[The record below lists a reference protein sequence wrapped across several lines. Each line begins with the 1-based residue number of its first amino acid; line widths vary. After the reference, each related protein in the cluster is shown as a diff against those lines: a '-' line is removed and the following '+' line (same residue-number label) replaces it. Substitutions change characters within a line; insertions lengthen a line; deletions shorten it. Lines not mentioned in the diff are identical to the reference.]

1 MKWLRAI
8 ATFTAAL
15 VAGFLWFVAHDSSAF
30 VGDDS
35 PEHLDATY
43 RTVSLICL
51 VRLLCPISSDA
62 LDDMKG
68 ALAGRSD
75 AEYGLALTLLTGD
88 GLPSD
93 RAAGIAWMA
102 RAAEHG
108 EPGAARDVDD
118 RLRNGENV
126 AVDERQIASAL
137 QRRVD
142 SGDAEA
148 MRALGPMI
156 VRGRGVKQDPAA
168 GVALMRR
175 AFDLG
180 ATGAADDLARLYLLG
195 APGLPTD
202 RGQSLNW
209 TQAAARRGDSE
220 AMLSIGYAAMNP
232 PESSTDR
239 DLTLSYCWLM
249 RAALLD
255 NPRAQE
261 KLGLTFEQ
269 GETDGRVTI
278 AADLVQA
285 DYWFRL
291 AARNPFHDNSQIR
304 GAIEPKMTSDEMDAA
319 KRLVDAWRPRE
330 FAELKTLPIALPAP
344 AGASPRLCPA
354 MG

>member
-1 MKWLRAI
+1 MKWLRRI
-8 ATFTAAL
+8 AAFVAAL
-15 VAGFLWFVAHDSSAF
+15 LAGLVWIMAHNSSAF

-35 PEHLDATY
+35 PEHLDSTY
-43 RTVSLICL
+43 QTLSLFCL
-51 VRLLCPISSDA
+51 VRPLCPVSGDA
-62 LDDMKG
+62 LDTMKG
-68 ALAGRSD
+68 ALAGGSN
-75 AEYGLALTLLTGD
+75 AEYDLALTLLTGD

-108 EPGAARDVDD
+108 EPGAARDVYD
-118 RLRNGENV
+118 RLRNGEAV

-137 QRRVD
+137 QKRVEA
-142 SGDAEA
+142 GDAEA

-180 ATGAADDLARLYLLG
+180 ATGAAGDLAHLYLLG
-195 APGLPTD
+195 APGLPAD
-202 RGQSLNW
+202 RGQFLEW
-209 TQAAARRGDSE
+209 MQAAARRGDSE
-220 AMLSIGYAAMNP
+220 AMLSIGYAAMSP
-232 PESSTDR
+232 PGTSTDR
-239 DLTLSYCWLM
+239 DLALSFCWLM

-261 KLGLTFEQ
+261 KLALTFEQ

-278 AADLVQA
+278 AADLIQA

-319 KRLVDAWRPRE
+319 KRLVDAWRLHTFE
-330 FAELKTLPIALPAP
+330 ELKTSPIALPAP

>member
-1 MKWLRAI
+1 MKWVRAI
-8 ATFTAAL
+8 AAFVAAL
-15 VAGFLWFVAHDSSAF
+15 VAGLLWVVAHDSSIL

-43 RTVSLICL
+43 GTLSLFCL
-51 VRLLCPISSDA
+51 ARPLCPISSDA
-62 LDDMKG
+62 LDEMKG

-93 RAAGIAWMA
+93 RFAGIAWMA

-108 EPGAARDVDD
+108 EPGAARDVVD

-137 QRRVD
+137 RKRID
-142 SGDAEA
+142 AGDAEA
-148 MRALGPMI
+148 MRALGPMV

-180 ATGAADDLARLYLLG
+180 ATGAAADLAHLYLLG
-195 APGLPTD
+195 APGLPAD
-202 RGQSLNW
+202 RGQYLTW
-209 TQAAARRGDSE
+209 MQTAARRGDSE
-220 AMLSIGYAAMNP
+220 AMLSIGYGAMNP
-232 PESSTDR
+232 PGTSTDR
-239 DLTLSYCWLM
+239 DLTLSFCWLM

-261 KLGLTFEQ
+261 KLSQTFEQ

-278 AADLVQA
+278 AADLIQA

-319 KRLVDAWRPRE
+319 KRLVDAWRPRI
-330 FAELKTLPIALPAP
+330 FDELKTLPIALPAP
-344 AGASPRLCPA
+344 AGGSPRLCPA

>member
-1 MKWLRAI
+1 MKWVRAI
-8 ATFTAAL
+8 AAFFAAL
-15 VAGFLWFVAHDSSAF
+15 IAGLLWVVAHDSS
-30 VGDDS
+30 VLIGDDS
-35 PEHLDATY
+35 PDHLDATY
-43 RTVSLICL
+43 RTLSLVCL
-51 VRLLCPISSDA
+51 VRPLCPISGEA

-68 ALAGRSD
+68 ALAGRSA

-93 RAAGIAWMA
+93 RTAGIAWMT

-108 EPGAARDVDD
+108 EPGAARDVYD
-118 RLRNGENV
+118 RLRNGEAV
-126 AVDERQIASAL
+126 TVDERQIAAAL
-137 QRRVD
+137 QKRVEA
-142 SGDAEA
+142 GDAEA

-180 ATGAADDLARLYLLG
+180 ATGAAGDLAHLYLLG
-195 APGLPTD
+195 APGLPAD
-202 RGQSLNW
+202 RGQFLDW
-209 TQAAARRGDSE
+209 MQAAARRGDSE

-232 PESSTDR
+232 PGTATDR
-239 DLTLSYCWLM
+239 DLTLSFCWLM

-261 KLGLTFEQ
+261 KLSLTFAQ

-278 AADLVQA
+278 AADLIQA

-330 FAELKTLPIALPAP
+330 FAELKALPLALPAP
-344 AGASPRLCPA
+344 AGAAPRPCPA

>member
-1 MKWLRAI
+1 MKWVRGI
-8 ATFTAAL
+8 AAFVAAL
-15 VAGFLWFVAHDSSAF
+15 LAGLFWIVAHEGGAF

-35 PEHLDATY
+35 PEHLDTTY
-43 RTVSLICL
+43 RTLSLFCL
-51 VRLLCPISSDA
+51 VRPLCPISSEA
-62 LDDMKG
+62 LNEMKG
-68 ALAGRSD
+68 VLAGRSD
-75 AEYGLALTLLTGD
+75 AEYGLALALLTGD

-108 EPGAARDVDD
+108 EPGAARDVYD

-126 AVDERQIASAL
+126 AIDERRIASAL
-137 QRRVD
+137 KKRVEAD
-142 SGDAEA
+142 DAEA

-156 VRGRGVKQDPAA
+156 VRGRGVKQDPTA
-168 GVALMRR
+168 GLALMRR

-180 ATGAADDLARLYLLG
+180 STGAAGELAHLYLLG
-195 APGLPTD
+195 APGLPAD
-202 RGQSLNW
+202 RGQFLNW
-209 TQAAARRGDSE
+209 MQASARRGDSE

-232 PESSTDR
+232 PGTSTDR
-239 DLTLSYCWLM
+239 DLTLSFCWLM

-261 KLGLTFEQ
+261 KLSLTFEQ
-269 GETDGRVTI
+269 GETDGRLTI

-285 DYWFRL
+285 DAWLRL

-304 GAIEPKMTSDEMDAA
+304 GAIEPKMTSDEIDAA

-330 FAELKTLPIALPAP
+330 FAELASLPIALPAP
-344 AGASPRLCPA
+344 AGVSPRLCPA
-354 MG
+354 MS

>member
-1 MKWLRAI
+1 MRWVRAI
-8 ATFTAAL
+8 LAIAAAAIVGL
-15 VAGFLWFVAHDSSAF
+15 FWIVAHGASGAS
-30 VGDDS
+30 DDS
-35 PEHLDATY
+35 PEHLDSSYQTL
-43 RTVSLICL
+43 SLICL
-51 VRLLCPISSDA
+51 VRPLCPISTRI
-62 LDDMKG
+62 LDEMKG

-93 RAAGIAWMA
+93 RPAGIAWMA

-108 EPGAARDVDD
+108 EPAAARDVSD

-137 QRRVD
+137 QQRVD
-142 SGDAEA
+142 AGDAEA

-156 VRGRGVKQDPAA
+156 VRGRGVKQDPTA
-168 GVALMRR
+168 GVALIKS
-175 AFDLG
+175 AFDKG
-180 ATGAADDLARLYLLG
+180 ATGTAADLAELYLLG
-195 APGLPTD
+195 APGLPAD
-202 RGQSLNW
+202 RKQYLAW
-209 TQAAARRGDSE
+209 MQAAAQRGDSE

-232 PESSTDR
+232 PGTSTDR
-239 DLTLSYCWLM
+239 DLTMSYCWLM

-261 KLGLTFEQ
+261 KLSLTFEQ
-269 GETDGRVTI
+269 GETDGRFAI

-304 GAIEPKMTSDEMDAA
+304 GAIEPKMTSDELDAA
-319 KRLVDAWRPRE
+319 KRLVDAWRPRSLD
-330 FAELKTLPIALPAP
+330 ELKALPIALPAP
-344 AGASPRLCPA
+344 VGASPRQCPA

>member
-1 MKWLRAI
+1 MKWVRAI
-8 ATFTAAL
+8 AA
-15 VAGFLWFVAHDSSAF
+15 FVAVVVGGLLWIVAHGGAAV

-43 RTVSLICL
+43 RTLSLFCL
-51 VRLLCPISSDA
+51 VRPLCPISSDA
-62 LDDMKG
+62 LDEMKG

-93 RAAGIAWMA
+93 RAAGLAWMA

-108 EPGAARDVDD
+108 EPGAARDVAD

-126 AVDERQIASAL
+126 AGDERQIASAL
-137 QRRVD
+137 QKRVD

-175 AFDLG
+175 AFELG
-180 ATGAADDLARLYLLG
+180 ATGAAGDLAQIYLLG
-195 APGLPTD
+195 ATGLPAD
-202 RGQSLNW
+202 RGQHLNW
-209 TQAAARRGDSE
+209 MQAAARRGDSE

-232 PESSTDR
+232 PGTSTDR
-239 DLTLSYCWLM
+239 DLALSFCWLM

-261 KLGLTFEQ
+261 KLSLTFEQ

-330 FAELKTLPIALPAP
+330 FAELETLPLALPAP
-344 AGASPRLCPA
+344 AGASPLLCPA